1 MAAKVCG
8 ICTSMEHPTDLC
20 PTLQETESG
29 QTESVGAVGGFQ
41 YGKQPYQNRQFDNQP
56 YGKQPFRPNPQPGPY
71 AAQRAGFMPNAPYGT
86 TSYQQPSSQYS
97 TSSFPPQQ
105 QRTPTQGNSPSL
117 EDLMKQLATSNLE
130 FQQSVS
136 SSNLQFQQNMTATIQ
151 DLKMQIGQL
160 ANTVSELQSAGSSSL
175 PSQSIPNPRGNANAV
190 TLRSG
195 KELPQPEQHQE
206 PQPAEAN
213 SEASADS
220 QSHLETKVPLPF
232 PSRTV
237 SAKKPDSDDELLKMF
252 RKVEINIPLLDA
264 IKQIPKYAK
273 FLKELCVHKRRKMK
287 GNRELGGVVSSLTRN
302 NPTAGISQVLPK
314 KCRDPGIFSVPCTIG
329 DCTFADA
336 MLDLGASINVM
347 PASTYRSLNFGD
359 LEPTG
364 MTIQLANRSIVQP
377 LGVLEDVLV
386 RVNELIFPAD
396 FYVLDM
402 EDETLGKGSTLI
414 LGRPFLMTA
423 RTKIDVHAGTL
434 SMEFGDTLVQFNIFE
449 AMKHPTE
456 DHSLFGIDI
465 MEELVEEYFQLDSC
479 SEGMEDLARTAEA
492 SSCSKADHNEV
503 LESPDSEDD
512 HSDVSNL
519 AFEKELTRLINQVCY
534 PNPSESKNSA
544 EETEADLNPTRA
556 ETSLPSRPKHD
567 KAESITAIMM
577 PNQEQAGQSDPR
589 VVTQESPSPPP
600 MELKPLPSHLKYA
613 YLDSEQQLPVI
624 IASNLLP
631 EQEDK
636 LLQVLRQHKKAIGWK
651 LSDLPGINPSICM
664 HRILMEEDI
673 KPIRQQQRRLNPTLL
688 DVVKKEVTR
697 LLAAGIIYPI
707 SDSQWVSPVQVVP
720 KKSGMTVMKN
730 QHDELVPMRIQNSWR
745 VCIDYRRLN
754 QATRKDHFPLPFIDQ
769 MLEKIAGKSHYCF
782 LDGFSGYMQIHIAP
796 EDQHKT
802 TFTCPFGTFAYTRMP
817 FGLCN
822 APSTFQRCMMSIF
835 SDLLQDCMEVFM
847 DDFTVYADSFEA
859 CLNNLSKV
867 LKRCIDTNLV
877 LNFEKCHFM
886 VTEGI
891 VLGHLVSNRGIEVD
905 KAKIDIITSLPNPAS
920 VREVR
925 SFLGHA
931 GAVLGQR
938 ARVGQP
944 VHVIAYASKTMDSAQ
959 QNYTTTE
966 KELLAIVF
974 ALDKF
979 RSYLLGSKIVV
990 FSDHAALRYLLKK
1003 PDAKPRLIRWMLL
1016 LQEFD
1021 LEIRDKK
1028 GAENSVADHLSRI
1041 ERESEQLP
1049 IRDEFPDEQLLH
1061 LKTATPWFA
1070 DICNFVA
1077 TSQFPPEASRTYKE
1091 KIRSDAKYYVW
1102 DDPYLWR
1109 LCSDKII
1116 RRCIP
1121 DTEIKSVL
1129 HFCHSAPGGGHYGSS
1144 RTARKVL
1151 DCGLYWPSIFRDAHK
1166 FVSTCDR
1173 CQKAGMALSQR
1184 HEMPQQPILFC
1195 EVFDVWGIDFMG
1207 PFPIS
1212 NGYSYILLAV
1222 DYVSRWVEAIP
1233 TRTNDAKV
1241 VVDFLKSNIFC
1252 RFGVPKALISDQ
1264 GSHFCNRAMASLLQ
1278 KYGVAHRIATTYHPQ
1293 TNGQAEVFNRE
1304 IKHTLQKM
1312 TNPSRKDWSKLLEDA
1327 LWAHRTAYRT
1337 PLGMSPYRIV
1347 FGKACHLPVELEHK
1361 AY

>member
-1 MAAKVCG
+1 
-8 ICTSMEHPTDLC
+8 
-20 PTLQETESG
+20 
-29 QTESVGAVGGFQ
+29 
-41 YGKQPYQNRQFDNQP
+41 
-56 YGKQPFRPNPQPGPY
+56 
-71 AAQRAGFMPNAPYGT
+71 
-86 TSYQQPSSQYS
+86 
-97 TSSFPPQQ
+97 
-105 QRTPTQGNSPSL
+105 
-117 EDLMKQLATSNLE
+117 
-130 FQQSVS
+130 
-136 SSNLQFQQNMTATIQ
+136 
-151 DLKMQIGQL
+151 
-160 ANTVSELQSAGSSSL
+160 
-175 PSQSIPNPRGNANAV
+175 
-190 TLRSG
+190 
-195 KELPQPEQHQE
+195 
-206 PQPAEAN
+206 
-213 SEASADS
+213 
-220 QSHLETKVPLPF
+220 
-232 PSRTV
+232 
-237 SAKKPDSDDELLKMF
+237 
-252 RKVEINIPLLDA
+252 
-264 IKQIPKYAK
+264 
-273 FLKELCVHKRRKMK
+273 
-287 GNRELGGVVSSLTRN
+287 
-302 NPTAGISQVLPK
+302 
-314 KCRDPGIFSVPCTIG
+314 
-329 DCTFADA
+329 
-336 MLDLGASINVM
+336 
-347 PASTYRSLNFGD
+347 
-359 LEPTG
+359 

-386 RVNELIFPAD
+386 QVNELIFPAD

-402 EDETLGKGSTLI
+402 EDEASGKGSTLI

-479 SEGMEDLARTAEA
+479 SAKVGDCAEITE
-492 SSCSKADHNEV
+492 SISCLKTDHDEAQEFPN
-503 LESPDSEDD
+503 SEDD
-512 HSDVSNL
+512 HSNVIDL
-519 AFEKELTRLINQVCY
+519 AFERELTELINQVCY
-534 PNPSESKNSA
+534 PKTSESMNNAEVKVVETKKPLPAQLATIFTAEMKSAKEGRVNARLKVNSA
-544 EETEADLNPTRA
+544 EESSMKADTFAETISANKDQTQAEKLTVPPGSETEAAQEVKADLNPTRT
-556 ETSLPSRPKHD
+556 ETILPSRPKQH
-567 KAESITAIMM
+567 KAEIVSAIMM
-577 PNQEQAGQSDPR
+577 PTREQAGQMDPR
-589 VVTQESPSPPP
+589 PTTEESPSQPP
-600 MELKPLPSHLKYA
+600 MELKPLPNHLKYA

-624 IASNLLP
+624 IANNLLP
-631 EQEDK
+631 EQEEK
-636 LLQVLRQHKKAIGWK
+636 LLEVLRQHKKAIGWK
-651 LSDLPGINPSICM
+651 LSDLPSINPSICM

-673 KPIRQQQRRLNPTLL
+673 KPIRQQQRRLNPTIL
-688 DVVKKEVTR
+688 DVVKKEVTK

-730 QHDELVPMRIQNSWR
+730 QQDELVPMRIQNSWR

-847 DDFTVYADSFEA
+847 DDFTVYAESFDA

-867 LKRCIDTNLV
+867 LKRCMDTNLV

-905 KAKIDIITSLPNPAS
+905 KAKIDVITSLPNPTS
-920 VREVR
+920 IREVR

-931 GAVLGQR
+931 GFYRRFIKDFSKLALPLSTLLQKDVEFNFDQPCIEAFQELKSRLTSAPILQAPNWDLPFELMCDASNSALGAILGQR
-938 ARVGQP
+938 AGVGQP
-944 VHVIAYASKTMDSAQ
+944 THVIAYASRTMDPAQ

-1003 PDAKPRLIRWMLL
+1003 PDAKPRLIWWMLL

-1028 GAENSVADHLSRI
+1028 GAENAVADHLSRI
-1041 ERESEQLP
+1041 EGESEQLP

-1061 LKTATPWFA
+1061 IKSAPPWFA

-1077 TSQFPPEASRTYKE
+1077 TSQFPPEASRAYKE

-1102 DDPYLWR
+1102 DNPYLWR

-1121 DTEIKSVL
+1121 DTEINSVL
-1129 HFCHSAPGGGHYGSS
+1129 QFCHSAPRGGHYGSS

-1151 DCGLYWPSIFRDAHK
+1151 DCGLYWPSIFRDAHQ
-1166 FVSTCDR
+1166 FVSTCEK
-1173 CQKAGMALSQR
+1173 CQKAGMALNQR

-1207 PFPIS
+1207 PFPVS

-1278 KYGVAHRIATTYHPQ
+1278 KYGVAHRIATTYHP
-1293 TNGQAEVFNRE
+1293 
-1304 IKHTLQKM
+1304 
-1312 TNPSRKDWSKLLEDA
+1312 
-1327 LWAHRTAYRT
+1327 
-1337 PLGMSPYRIV
+1337 
-1347 FGKACHLPVELEHK
+1347 
-1361 AY
+1361 